1 MKITKMIGIRSR
13 FTQLAYVDYR
23 LGEYVLGSI
32 FRHLVSLN
40 TYVECS
46 PITKLLSETQY
57 LILDTR
63 VALATKYIERFYEYE
78 DFTES
83 APAALLSHEE
93 MLDFLKCKKRLRKLK
108 QYREEAYRVCRSC
121 QSKSQRLHDGTFVV
135 EEQYEIATSL
145 QRLEELVV
153 VIDDW
158 CLARNSSDGNGDP
171 IIEIKNYVNQII
183 EFLTIKNYIEE
194 ENA

>member
-1 MKITKMIGIRSR
+1 MRITKMIDIHSR

-46 PITKLLSETQY
+46 PITELLAETQR
-57 LILDTR
+57 LVLATR
-63 VALATKYIERFYEYE
+63 NVLATKYIETFYAYE
-78 DFTES
+78 EFTES

-93 MLDFLKCKKRLRKLK
+93 MLDFLKCKKRLRRLK
-108 QYREEAYRVCRSC
+108 QYREEAKRVCRSC
-121 QSKSQRLHDGTFVV
+121 QTKGQRLHDGTFVV
-135 EEQYEIATSL
+135 EEQYEIATSM

-158 CLARNSSDGNGDP
+158 CIARNSSGENGDP
-171 IIEIKNYVNQII
+171 IIEIKHYVNQII
-183 EFLTIKNYIEE
+183 EFLTSLTT
-194 ENA
+194 